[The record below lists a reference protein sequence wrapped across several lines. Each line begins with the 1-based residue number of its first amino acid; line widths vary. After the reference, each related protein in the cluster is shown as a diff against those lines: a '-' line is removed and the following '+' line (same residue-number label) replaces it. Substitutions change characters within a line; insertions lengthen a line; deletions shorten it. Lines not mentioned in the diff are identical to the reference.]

1 MKPAFVYKC
10 VVVWCFVSFVLDR
23 GTVDVMGV
31 LCVHSQTGGWL
42 FPYKITAMPTALDRV
57 QCLLQPSVYA
67 QVSTL
72 SKHNRRTKSAM
83 CAELIAHALQTPT
96 YKAQLEEAEILVP
109 PKPDPRI
116 ATPQTQFKADVIA
129 AAVEGV
135 DITDAKIKKL
145 MALMELLGDD

>member
-1 MKPAFVYKC
+1 MVLAAQGGAARTTAFQV
-10 VVVWCFVSFVLDR
+10 
-23 GTVDVMGV
+23 
-31 LCVHSQTGGWL
+31 
-42 FPYKITAMPTALDRV
+42 MPTALDRV
-57 QCLLQPSVYA
+57 QCLLQPDVYA

-72 SKHNRRTKSAM
+72 AKHNRRTKSAM

-96 YKAQLEEAEILVP
+96 YKAQIEDAAILVP

-116 ATPQTQFKADVIA
+116 AAPQTQFKADVVA
-129 AAVEGV
+129 AAIEGV

>member
-1 MKPAFVYKC
+1 
-10 VVVWCFVSFVLDR
+10 
-23 GTVDVMGV
+23 
-31 LCVHSQTGGWL
+31 
-42 FPYKITAMPTALDRV
+42 
-57 QCLLQPSVYA
+57 
-67 QVSTL
+67 
-72 SKHNRRTKSAM
+72 M

-116 ATPQTQFKADVIA
+116 ATPQTQFKADVVA
-129 AAVEGV
+129 AAIEGV